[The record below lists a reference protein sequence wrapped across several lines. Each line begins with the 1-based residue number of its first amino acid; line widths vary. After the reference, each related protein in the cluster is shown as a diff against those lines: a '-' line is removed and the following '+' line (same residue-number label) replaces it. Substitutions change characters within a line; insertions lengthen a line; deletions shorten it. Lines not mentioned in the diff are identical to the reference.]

1 MVPAETRAGISYLS
15 VQCDGTGLTLG
26 ADSLWPGRVALAAR
40 LDLTADVLQRC
51 ELPSEREQSRNY
63 GEYREILRWRT
74 RRVGTCR
81 LLRSAC
87 GDTRGMTCAS
97 RGGRGDSGSLHQKAA
112 EIEKKKSPV
121 VTFKTLKKM

>member
-1 MVPAETRAGISYLS
+1 MVPAETRADISYLS

-63 GEYREILRWRT
+63 GEYREILRRDKEGRYLSAPPVSL
-74 RRVGTCR
+74 RRYAWNDMCFTG
-81 LLRSAC
+81 
-87 GDTRGMTCAS
+87 GS
-97 RGGRGDSGSLHQKAA
+97 R
-112 EIEKKKSPV
+112 
-121 VTFKTLKKM
+121 